1 MMANSNFVLTVSFAL
16 LVGAASAVKQI
27 NNIKKYPACLVDND
41 CTEMHKLRDH
51 ACFQYFCYPWKSMP
65 DVASA
70 PPRPLQECRRAS
82 DCPSVTH
89 PSGNKKQ
96 PFVRR
101 ILSRI
106 PFFPSKLPPP
116 TISSKISPK
125 GQVDAT
131 KMHTAFDR
139 VFWRNILLPT
149 VGRIAGVIPTSLL
162 TQSIISVLTPCL
174 NT

>member
-1 MMANSNFVLTVSFAL
+1 MMGANSNFVLTVSFAL

-27 NNIKKYPACLVDND
+27 NDIQKYPACLVDND

-51 ACFQYFCYPWKSMP
+51 ACFQYFCYPWKSEP

-96 PFVRR
+96 PFVRQT
-101 ILSRI
+101 
-106 PFFPSKLPPP
+106 FCHGFPSFSQQYSTLHFFYLVSERERIFQYTPP
-116 TISSKISPK
+116 S
-125 GQVDAT
+125 D
-131 KMHTAFDR
+131 
-139 VFWRNILLPT
+139 N
-149 VGRIAGVIPTSLL
+149 
-162 TQSIISVLTPCL
+162 TPL
-174 NT
+174 QAKKARKA

>member
-1 MMANSNFVLTVSFAL
+1 MANSNFVLTVSFAL
-16 LVGAASAVKQI
+16 FVGAASAVKQI
-27 NNIKKYPACLVDND
+27 DDIQKYPACLVDND

-96 PFVRR
+96 PFVRQ

-106 PFFPSKLPPP
+106 PL
-116 TISSKISPK
+116 
-125 GQVDAT
+125 
-131 KMHTAFDR
+131 
-139 VFWRNILLPT
+139 VFQADFIPQYPHWSLQRHKWRKKN
-149 VGRIAGVIPTSLL
+149 A
-162 TQSIISVLTPCL
+162 
-174 NT
+174 

>member
-27 NNIKKYPACLVDND
+27 NDIQKYPACLVDND

-70 PPRPLQECRRAS
+70 PPRPLQKCRRAS

-106 PFFPSKLPPP
+106 PPFPSKLTP

-131 KMHTAFDR
+131 KKHTTFDR
-139 VFWRNILLPT
+139 FFGIVFLAL
-149 VGRIAGVIPTSLL
+149 
-162 TQSIISVLTPCL
+162 QSIISVLTPCL
-174 NT
+174 KT